1 MLICRW
7 LKELRVSDVLMIRFI
22 FTSDPRGSLRLWR
35 LGDALQSVSLESMK
49 SCDVSL
55 IAEFVSCFGTRIICL
70 DASIEEEVFLSSFFS
85 SHFSEDC
92 LLCVFKMLI

>member
-1 MLICRW
+1 
-7 LKELRVSDVLMIRFI
+7 MIRFV

-70 DASIEEEVFLSSFFS
+70 DASIEEEVFLSSFS
-85 SHFSEDC
+85 QVILVKIACSVC
-92 LLCVFKMLI
+92 LRCLFNLGYLA